1 MSKFHRRLTI
11 RVTAG
16 FYIMLAFALVTVSL
30 KWIAMWFFAAAVHEL
45 GHVIAVTA
53 SGHKVYALNIS
64 WTGAQIRT
72 NYLGNDE
79 WYCALAGP
87 VFGLLL
93 VHIARYTPGLALC
106 AILQSLVNLLP
117 FYPLDG
123 GRAVRGIA
131 RNLCGEEYAIKIS
144 RIVSIAVVIIIAVLV
159 YRAKDGTMLVVLI
172 SALIIN
178 LLKMLLRKIPCKR
191 GGKWVQ

>member
-1 MSKFHRRLTI
+1 MSKFRRKLTI
-11 RVTAG
+11 RVNAG
-16 FYIMLAFALVTVSL
+16 FYIVLAFAFVTISL
-30 KWIAMWFFAAAVHEL
+30 KWIAAWFLAAAVHEL

-131 RNLCGEEYAIKIS
+131 RNLWGGENAIKIS
-144 RIVSIAVVIIIAVLV
+144 RVVSFAVIIIIAVMV
-159 YRAKDGTMLVVLI
+159 YRIEDDIMSVVLI
-172 SALIIN
+172 SVLIIN
-178 LLKMLLRKIPCKR
+178 GLKMLLRKIPCKR
-191 GGKWVQ
+191 RGKWVQ